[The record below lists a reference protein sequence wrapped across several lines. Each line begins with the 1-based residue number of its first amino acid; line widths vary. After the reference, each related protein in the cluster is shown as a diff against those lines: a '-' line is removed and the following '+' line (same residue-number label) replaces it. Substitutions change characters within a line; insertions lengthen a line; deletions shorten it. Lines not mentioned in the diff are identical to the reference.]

1 MMYRTDL
8 AVEAI
13 GALESKG
20 GGYSL
25 REESHGSCK
34 VTAIE
39 IFTPEAATRLKKPV
53 GKYCTL
59 HLPSFSDTP
68 DINGTGAL
76 LTAKLLR
83 SMLPET
89 GTVLVIG
96 LGNRALTADALGP
109 KTADRVL
116 ATRHIQKELGR
127 VAGLEQLRPVCVCSP
142 GVLGMTGMDTR
153 EILSAMVAQ
162 IQPAAVIA
170 IDALAAADRER
181 LGCTV
186 QITDSGIAPGSG
198 VGNSRPC
205 INRDTLGIPVIGVGV
220 PTVMDASA
228 LAASGQGR
236 GAASRSSVPLTITVR
251 EIDLLINRAAS
262 LLSMAINKALNPQV
276 EERWFREL
284 TE

>member
-13 GALESKG
+13 GALEQK

-25 REESHGSCK
+25 REEHHGTCK

-39 IFTPEAATRLKKPV
+39 IFTTEAAQRLQKPV

-68 DINGTGAL
+68 DIDGQGAG
-76 LTAKLLR
+76 LTAKILR

-116 ATRHIQKELGR
+116 ATRHIQRELGR
-127 VAGLEQLRPVCVCSP
+127 VSGLEGLRPICVCSP
-142 GVLGMTGMDTR
+142 GVLGMTGMDTQ

-181 LGCTV
+181 LGCTI

-198 VGNSRPC
+198 VGNSRPR
-205 INRDTLGIPVIGVGV
+205 INRDTLGVPVIGIGV

-228 LAASGQGR
+228 LSSSGQGR
-236 GAASRSSVPLTITVR
+236 GAASRSGVPLTVTVR
-251 EIDLLINRAAS
+251 EIDLLISRAAS
-262 LLSMAINKALNPQV
+262 LLSMAINKALNPNV

>member
-13 GALESKG
+13 GALEQK

-25 REESHGSCK
+25 REEHHGTCK

-39 IFTPEAATRLKKPV
+39 IFTTEAAQRLQKPV

-68 DINGTGAL
+68 DIDGQGAG
-76 LTAKLLR
+76 LTAKILR

-116 ATRHIQKELGR
+116 ATRHIQRELGR
-127 VAGLEQLRPVCVCSP
+127 VSGLEGLRPVCVCSP
-142 GVLGMTGMDTR
+142 GVLGMTGMDTQ

-181 LGCTV
+181 LGCTI

-198 VGNSRPC
+198 VGNSRPR
-205 INRDTLGIPVIGVGV
+205 INRDTLGVPVIGIGV

-228 LAASGQGR
+228 LSSSGQGR
-236 GAASRSSVPLTITVR
+236 GAASRSGVPLTVTVR
-251 EIDLLINRAAS
+251 EIDLLISRAAS
-262 LLSMAINKALNPQV
+262 LLSMAINKALNPNV

>member
-13 GALESKG
+13 GALEQK

-25 REESHGSCK
+25 REEHHGTCK

-39 IFTPEAATRLKKPV
+39 IFTTEAAQRLQKPV

-68 DINGTGAL
+68 DIDGQGAT
-76 LTAKLLR
+76 LTAKILR

-116 ATRHIQKELGR
+116 ATRHIQRELGR
-127 VAGLEQLRPVCVCSP
+127 VSGLEGLRPVCVCSP
-142 GVLGMTGMDTR
+142 GVLGMTGMDTQ

-181 LGCTV
+181 LGCTI

-198 VGNSRPC
+198 VGNSRPR
-205 INRDTLGIPVIGVGV
+205 INRDTLGVPVIGIGV

-228 LAASGQGR
+228 LSSSGQGR
-236 GAASRSSVPLTITVR
+236 GAASRSGVPLTVTVR
-251 EIDLLINRAAS
+251 EIDLLISRAAS
-262 LLSMAINKALNPQV
+262 LLSMAINKALNPNV

>member
-13 GALESKG
+13 GALEQK

-25 REESHGSCK
+25 REEHHGTCK

-39 IFTPEAATRLKKPV
+39 IFTTEAAQRLQKPV

-68 DINGTGAL
+68 DINGLGAG
-76 LTAKLLR
+76 LTAKILR

-116 ATRHIQKELGR
+116 ATRHIQRELGR
-127 VAGLEQLRPVCVCSP
+127 VSGLEGLRPVCVCSP
-142 GVLGMTGMDTR
+142 GVLGMTGMDTQ

-181 LGCTV
+181 LGCTI

-198 VGNSRPC
+198 VGNSRPR
-205 INRDTLGIPVIGVGV
+205 INRDTLGVPVIGIGV

-228 LAASGQGR
+228 LSSSGQGR
-236 GAASRSSVPLTITVR
+236 GAASHSRVPLTVTVR
-251 EIDLLINRAAS
+251 EIDLLISRAAS
-262 LLSMAINKALNPQV
+262 LLSMAINKALNPNV

>member
-13 GALESKG
+13 GAFENKG

-25 REESHGSCK
+25 REETHGRCK
-34 VTAIE
+34 VTAIH
-39 IFTPEAATRLKKPV
+39 IFTPEASKRFKKPM

-68 DINGTGAL
+68 DIDGHAAL
-76 LTAKLLR
+76 LIAKLLR
-83 SMLPET
+83 PMLPEQ

-116 ATRHIQKELGR
+116 ATRHIQQELGR

-142 GVLGMTGMDTR
+142 GVLGMTGMDTQ
-153 EILSAMVAQ
+153 EILSAMVSQ
-162 IQPAAVIA
+162 IQPAAIIA

-205 INRDTLGIPVIGVGV
+205 INQDTLGVPVIGVGV

-228 LAASGQGR
+228 LV
-236 GAASRSSVPLTITVR
+236 SSENGHSAISHSSIPLTITVR
-251 EIDLLINRAAS
+251 EIDLLISRAAS

>member
-13 GALESKG
+13 GALEQK

-25 REESHGSCK
+25 REEHHGTCK

-39 IFTPEAATRLKKPV
+39 IFTTEAAQRLQKPV

-68 DINGTGAL
+68 DIDGQGAG
-76 LTAKLLR
+76 LTAKILR

-116 ATRHIQKELGR
+116 ATRHIQRELGR
-127 VAGLEQLRPVCVCSP
+127 VSGLEGLRPVCVCSP
-142 GVLGMTGMDTR
+142 GVLGMTGMDTQ
-153 EILSAMVAQ
+153 EILSAMVTQ

-181 LGCTV
+181 LGCTI

-198 VGNSRPC
+198 VGNSRPR
-205 INRDTLGIPVIGVGV
+205 INRDTLGVPVIGIGV

-228 LAASGQGR
+228 LSSSGQGR
-236 GAASRSSVPLTITVR
+236 GAASRSGVPLTVTVR
-251 EIDLLINRAAS
+251 EIDLLISRAAS
-262 LLSMAINKALNPQV
+262 LLSMAINKALNPNV

>member
-13 GALESKG
+13 GALEQK

-25 REESHGSCK
+25 REEHHGTCK

-39 IFTPEAATRLKKPV
+39 IFTPEAAQRLQKPV

-68 DINGTGAL
+68 DINGLGAG
-76 LTAKLLR
+76 LTAKILR

-116 ATRHIQKELGR
+116 ATRHIQRELGR
-127 VAGLEQLRPVCVCSP
+127 VSGLEGLRPVCVCSP
-142 GVLGMTGMDTR
+142 GVLGMTGMDTQ

-181 LGCTV
+181 LGCTI

-198 VGNSRPC
+198 VGNSRPR
-205 INRDTLGIPVIGVGV
+205 INRDTLGVPVIGIGV
-220 PTVMDASA
+220 PTVMDASV
-228 LAASGQGR
+228 LSSSGQGR
-236 GAASRSSVPLTITVR
+236 GAASRSGVPLTVTVR
-251 EIDLLINRAAS
+251 EIDLLISRAAS
-262 LLSMAINKALNPQV
+262 LLSMAINKALNPNV